1 MSVRAAATVTA
12 SALVLLGSPALAQ
25 RQIAEEPTGGVHLPA
40 TPLGGEHDAR
50 ATAVNPAG
58 LQFVEGLAIALA
70 VDASGEEHATSAG
83 PGVGLYVASALG
95 GGLLPRIGLGLAAE
109 WLRPSRTRLTPDPG
123 TPTRY
128 TIATSMAFGRY
139 AALGLAWHHFTD
151 DHPASTLD
159 GLGTWDL
166 GLSWRF
172 GNRFA
177 MGAVVRDLGAPRV
190 DTVPVQRRYEL
201 EWTTR
206 PTGTDRLDVGIGGRI
221 GEVRADLDGWVRAS
235 LKVAR
240 GFYVH
245 AAFET
250 RELHVLETTPSGD
263 VLDYDDRDMR
273 ATLGVEL
280 SFGGVGVSTYGT
292 GGVDEAGD
300 ARALG
305 ATVVARL
312 SSQDVPAVQGRPDRI
327 ERIELS
333 GSMGVRSIS
342 RHVFRLR
349 AIARDPA
356 VKAVVLTID
365 GVSAGWASVQELRG
379 ELTKIRAAGKK
390 VFAYMVAG
398 STRDY
403 FLASACDKVYVD
415 PAGGLR
421 LTGFA
426 GTTLYFRGTFDKL
439 GVSAQ
444 FEKIAEF
451 KSAPESYTDLGPSAP
466 ALKMRDDMY
475 DSMWEELLAGIVQGR
490 KLDRATVEKL
500 VQGGPYSAGDLQ
512 NDKRLVDAVADP
524 DQVAELIS
532 VELGGLYPVGEEP
545 DERDDRWERPA
556 IAVIYADG
564 DIVDGKSTT
573 IPLLGRKLVGGET
586 MVAALQAAR
595 MSSSVKAVVIRIDSP
610 GGSALASELMS
621 REVFK
626 LREVKPVI
634 CSMGD
639 IAASGGYFLA
649 AGCDRIFAEPMT
661 ITGSIGIFYGKFDLS
676 GLLGKLGV
684 STRTVKRG
692 EHADMES
699 YYRPYTDEER
709 EIIRDKLK
717 YLYGR
722 FTGAVA
728 KGRNMTDAEVD
739 AVGRGHVWTG
749 KQALGVGL
757 VDELGGLG
765 AALDYAKDKAGLG
778 LDDRVRIVELP
789 RRSGGLLSFLLGG
802 FVRARAEAQ
811 GDEQTLDLGELPAV
825 QEVLKAFPASVLAQP
840 ETPQA
845 RLPFEITWE

>member
-1 MSVRAAATVTA
+1 MSVRAAAAVTA
-12 SALVLLGSPALAQ
+12 TAILCFAAPVGAQ

-50 ATAVNPAG
+50 ATSVNPAG
-58 LQFVEGLAIALA
+58 LQFVPGLSIALA
-70 VDASGEEHATSAG
+70 IDASAEEHVTTGG
-83 PGVGLYVASALG
+83 PGVGLYLATPLG

-109 WLRPSRTRLTPDPG
+109 WLRPSRIRLTPDPG
-123 TPTRY
+123 TPTRF
-128 TIATSMAFGRY
+128 TIATSMALGRRL
-139 AALGLAWHHFTD
+139 ALGLGWHHFTD
-151 DHPASTLD
+151 DHPVATID
-159 GLGTWDL
+159 GLDTWDV
-166 GLSWRF
+166 GLSWRL

-177 MGAVVRDLGAPRV
+177 VGAVVRDLGAPRV
-190 DTVPVQRRYEL
+190 SGEPVQRRYEL

-206 PTGTDRLDVGIGGRI
+206 PTGTDRLDLGLGGRI
-221 GEVRADLDGWVRAS
+221 GEERADLDGWARAS
-235 LKVAR
+235 LRVAR
-240 GFYVH
+240 GFYLH

-250 RELHVLETTPSGD
+250 TELRVLETTPSGD
-263 VLDYDDRDMR
+263 LRDYEDRDMR
-273 ATLGVEL
+273 ATLGLEV
-280 SFGGVGVSTYGT
+280 SFGATGVSTYAT
-292 GGVDEAGD
+292 GGLDEEGD

-305 ATVVARL
+305 GTVIARL
-312 SSQDVPAVQGRPDRI
+312 SSPDVPAVQGRPGRI

-333 GSMGVRSIS
+333 GAMGVRTIS
-342 RHVFRLR
+342 RHVLRLR

-356 VKAVVLTID
+356 AKAVVITID
-365 GVSAGWASVQELRG
+365 GLSAGWASVQELRD
-379 ELTKIRAAGKK
+379 EITKIRAAGKK

-398 STRDY
+398 SSREY
-403 FLASACDKVYVD
+403 FLATACDKVYVD

-475 DSMWEELLAGIVQGR
+475 DSMWEELLTGIVQGR

-532 VELGGLYPVGEEP
+532 VELGGLYPVGVEP
-545 DERDDRWERPA
+545 DERADRWELPA

-573 IPLLGRKLVGGET
+573 IPILGRKLVGGET

-595 MSSSVKAVVIRIDSP
+595 ASSSVKAVVIRIDSP

-626 LREVKPVI
+626 LRGVKPVI

-676 GLLGKLGV
+676 GLLAKAGV
-684 STRTVKRG
+684 STKTVKRG

-709 EIIRDKLK
+709 EIIRDKLT

-728 KGRNMTDAEVD
+728 KGRGMTEAEVD

-765 AALDYAKDKAGLG
+765 AAIDYAKDKAGLG
-778 LDDRVRIVELP
+778 VNERVRIVELP
-789 RRSGGLLSFLLGG
+789 RRPGGLLSFLLGS
-802 FVRARAEAQ
+802 VVKARAEEAA
-811 GDEQTLDLGELPAV
+811 DTLDLSELGAV
-825 QEVLKAFPASVLAQP
+825 QELLKAFPASVLAQP

>member
-1 MSVRAAATVTA
+1 MSARAAASVTVTA
-12 SALVLLGSPALAQ
+12 LVLAAAPARAQ
-25 RQIAEEPTGGVHLPA
+25 RQIAEEPTGGVNLPA

-50 ATAVNPAG
+50 STAVNPAG
-58 LQFVEGLAIALA
+58 LQFVKGLAIALA
-70 VDASGEEHATSAG
+70 VDASGEEHATTGG

-95 GGLLPRIGLGLAAE
+95 GGLFPRIGLGLAAE
-109 WLRPSRTRLTPDPG
+109 WLRPSRARLLPDPG

-128 TIATSMAFGRY
+128 TIATSMGFGRR
-139 AALGLAWHHFTD
+139 AALGLAWHHFAD
-151 DHPASTLD
+151 DHPASTID

-166 GLSWRF
+166 GLSWRL

-177 MGAVVRDLGAPRV
+177 VGAVVRDLGAPRV
-190 DTVPVQRRYEL
+190 GDVPVQRRYEL

-206 PTGTDRLDVGIGGRI
+206 PTGTDRLDLGLGGRI
-221 GEVRADLDGWVRAS
+221 GETRADLDGWLRAS
-235 LKVAR
+235 LEVAR
-240 GFYVH
+240 GLYLH

-263 VLDYDDRDMR
+263 QLDYDDRDMR
-273 ATLGVEL
+273 GTLGVEI
-280 SFGGVGVSTYGT
+280 SFGGAGVTTYGA
-292 GGVDEAGD
+292 GGIDEEGE

-312 SSQDVPAVQGRPDRI
+312 SSQDVPAIQGRPGRI
-327 ERIELS
+327 ERLELS
-333 GSMGVRSIS
+333 GAMGVRSIS
-342 RHVFRLR
+342 RHVLRLR

-356 VKAVVLTID
+356 AKAVVITID
-365 GVSAGWASVQELRG
+365 GIGAGWASVQELREEIG
-379 ELTKIRAAGKK
+379 KVRAAGKK

-403 FLASACDKVYVD
+403 FVASACDKVYVD

-444 FEKIAEF
+444 FEKIAEY

-475 DSMWEELLAGIVQGR
+475 DSMYEELLAGIVRGR
-490 KLDRATVEKL
+490 GLDRETVEKL
-500 VQGGPYSAGDLQ
+500 VKGGPYSAGDLQ
-512 NDKRLVDAVADP
+512 NDKRLVDSVADP

-556 IAVIYADG
+556 VAVIYADG
-564 DIVDGKSTT
+564 DIVDGKSST
-573 IPLLGRKLVGGET
+573 IPLLGRKLVGAET

-595 MSSSVKAVVIRIDSP
+595 ANPSVKAVVIRIDSP

-626 LREVKPVI
+626 TRGVKPII

-676 GLLGKLGV
+676 GLLAKLGV
-684 STRTVKRG
+684 SSTTVKRG
-692 EHADMES
+692 DHADMES

-709 EIIRDKLK
+709 TIIRDKLK

-728 KGRNMTDAEVD
+728 KGRGMTEAEVD

-749 KQALGVGL
+749 KQAKGVGL

-765 AALDYAKDKAGLG
+765 DAIDHAKTQAGLG
-778 LDDRVRIVELP
+778 TGDRVRIIELP
-789 RRSGGLLSFLLGG
+789 RPSGGLLSFLLGG
-802 FVRARAEAQ
+802 IVKAQAQAE
-811 GDEQTLDLGELPAV
+811 GGEQTLDFNELGAV
-825 QEVLKAFPASVLAQP
+825 KDVLQAFPASVLAQP

>member
-1 MSVRAAATVTA
+1 MSARAAATVTA
-12 SALVLLGSPALAQ
+12 TALVLAAAAAEAQ

-70 VDASGEEHATSAG
+70 VDGAEEDHATGAG
-83 PGVGLYVASALG
+83 PGVGAYLASAIG
-95 GGLLPRIGLGLAAE
+95 GGPLPRLGFGLAAE
-109 WLRPSRTRLTPDPG
+109 WLRPSRARLSPDPG

-128 TIATSMAFGRY
+128 TVATSLGLGARS
-139 AALGLAWHHFTD
+139 AIGLAWHHFAD
-151 DHPASTLD
+151 DRPDSAVD
-159 GLGTWDL
+159 GLDTWDL
-166 GLSWRF
+166 GLSWRL

-177 MGAVVRDLGAPRV
+177 IGAVVRDLGAPLLG
-190 DTVPVQRRYEL
+190 DVPVQRRYEL

-206 PTGTDRLDVGIGGRI
+206 PTGTDRLDLGLGGRI
-221 GEVRADLDGWVRAS
+221 GERRADVDGWLRAS
-235 LKVAR
+235 ARLAR
-240 GFYVH
+240 GFYLH

-250 RELHVLETTPSGD
+250 RALHVLETTPSGD
-263 VLDYDDRDMR
+263 VLDYDDRDLR
-273 ATLGVEL
+273 ATLGLEL
-280 SFGGVGVSTYGT
+280 SFGGVGVTTYGSA
-292 GGVDEAGD
+292 GLDEEGD

-305 ATVVARL
+305 ATVIARL
-312 SSQDVPAVQGRPDRI
+312 SSQSVPAIQGRPARI
-327 ERIELS
+327 ERLELS
-333 GSMGVRSIS
+333 GSMGVRTMT
-342 RHVFRLR
+342 RHVLRLR

-356 VKAVVLTID
+356 AKAVVITID
-365 GVSAGWASVQELRG
+365 GVSAGWASVQELRDEIG
-379 ELTKIRAAGKK
+379 KVRAAGKK
-390 VFAYMVAG
+390 VFAYLVAG

-403 FLASACDKVYVD
+403 FLASACDKIYVD

-444 FEKIAEF
+444 FEKIAEY

-475 DSMWEELLAGIVQGR
+475 DSMWEELLGGIVRGR
-490 KLDRATVEKL
+490 GLDRDAVEKL
-500 VQGGPYSAGDLQ
+500 VRGGPYSAGDLAD
-512 NDKRLVDAVADP
+512 DKRLVDAVADP
-524 DQVAELIS
+524 DQVAELIA
-532 VELGGLYPVGEEP
+532 VELGGLYPVGQEP

-556 IAVIYADG
+556 VAVIYADG
-564 DIVDGKSTT
+564 DIVDGKSQT
-573 IPLLGRKLVGGET
+573 IPILGRKLVGGET
-586 MVAALQAAR
+586 MVAALQVAR
-595 MSSSVKAVVIRIDSP
+595 ADPRIKAVVIRIDSP

-626 LREVKPVI
+626 TRGKKPII

-676 GLLGKLGV
+676 GLLEKIGV
-684 STRTVKRG
+684 STKTVRRG

-709 EIIRDKLK
+709 TIIRDKLK

-728 KGRNMTDAEVD
+728 RGRGMTEAEVD

-749 KQALGVGL
+749 KQAMGVGL
-757 VDELGGLG
+757 VDELGGL
-765 AALDYAKDKAGLG
+765 ADAITYAKTQAGLG
-778 LDDRVRIVELP
+778 ADERVRIVELP
-789 RRSGGLLSFLLGG
+789 RPPGGLLSFLLGS
-802 FVRARAEAQ
+802 FAQARAEAA
-811 GDEQTLDLGELPAV
+811 EPAV
-825 QEVLKAFPASVLAQP
+825 GLHQLGAVRALLEAIPASVLAQP

-845 RLPFEITWE
+845 RLPFQITWE